1 MKVCGIIAE
10 YNPFHEGHKY
20 QIEQVK
26 KDHDLVIVCMSGNF
40 VQRGEPAIIN
50 KWKRAETAIK
60 NGADIVIEL
69 PYIYCLQSA
78 SHFAQG
84 AVELLKLA
92 KIDTL
97 CFGSEIGNLE
107 NLQEIAETSISVDNL
122 KEVMKEGYSYPE
134 AYSLLTSSM
143 GPNDIL
149 GVAYLKSLQGTTIQ
163 PKVIKRTNDYLSTNL
178 TNPSALAIRNAHK
191 HNEDITNYT
200 PLANEIM
207 HRTTPYL
214 SDYYPYLRT
223 LLLTL
228 SPEYLTNLF
237 LFDEGIENLMIKAAK
252 TCNTFDEFMNLCT
265 TRRYTT
271 SRIRRC
277 LCHLLTQV
285 TKEEKKHQT
294 PLDTLRI
301 LAFNQKGREY
311 LSYLQDEEVAIASR
325 FAKVPYWYRQLEY
338 RSTCV
343 YTANLPAEERK
354 EIIEKE
360 IGGPIVL

>member
-1 MKVCGIIAE
+1 MKICGIVAE

-20 QIEQVK
+20 QIEQIK

-60 NGADIVIEL
+60 NGADLVIEL
-69 PYIYCLQSA
+69 PYIYCTQSA
-78 SHFAQG
+78 SHFAKG
-84 AVELLKLA
+84 AVEILKLA
-92 KIDTL
+92 KINSL
-97 CFGSEIGNLE
+97 CFGSETGNLE
-107 NLQEIAETSISVDNL
+107 NLKEIAETSISVDNL

-149 GVAYLKSLQGTTIQ
+149 GVAYLKALEGTDIQ
-163 PKVIKRTNDYLSTNL
+163 PIALKRTGDYNSTTLN
-178 TNPSALAIRNAHK
+178 NPSALAIRTAHK
-191 HNEDITNYT
+191 NNQDITDYT
-200 PLANEIM
+200 PLANDIM
-207 HRTTPYL
+207 HTTTPYL
-214 SDYYPYLRT
+214 SDYYSYIRT

-228 SPEYLTNLF
+228 PSDYLNNLF

-252 TCNTFDEFMNLCT
+252 TSDTFEQFMNICT

-277 LCHLLTQV
+277 LCHLLVQV
-285 TKEEKKHQT
+285 TKEEKNKQT
-294 PLDTLRI
+294 PLDTLRV
-301 LAFNQKGREY
+301 LAFNKKGREY
-311 LSYLQDEEVAIASR
+311 LSYLQDNEVMIASR
-325 FAKVPYWYRQLEY
+325 FAKVPYWYRQMEY

-343 YTANLPAEERK
+343 YAANLPAEERK
-354 EIIEKE
+354 QIIEKE
-360 IGGPIVL
+360 IGGPIIL